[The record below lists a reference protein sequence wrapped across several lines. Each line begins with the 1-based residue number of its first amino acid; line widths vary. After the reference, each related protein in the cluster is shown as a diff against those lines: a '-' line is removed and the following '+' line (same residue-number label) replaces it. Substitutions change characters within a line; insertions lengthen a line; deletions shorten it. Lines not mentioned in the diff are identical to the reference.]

1 MNFEDFR
8 RRADAVREVSL
19 EDVLLYRGAVRD
31 PRDKSKWRTERGPVT
46 VTGAKFSCWHSGHGG
61 GGAIDLVMHLADV
74 TVRQAVAWLEQHM
87 AAEGTPRPSP
97 SSNHSSVERS
107 SGKLRLPA
115 DNERLLDHVIQYLV
129 GRHLQIGLL
138 APLIESGRLY
148 ADDRGNAVF
157 LLVAGKANRPVG
169 AELRGTSHR
178 IWRGMAP
185 GTCKDA
191 GYFWVGARGSSKI
204 VLCESAIDSI
214 SCSQF
219 NPNCI
224 CISTSGVRSNPRWL
238 GGLIARRYE
247 IHCGFDADEAGDAA
261 ADAMLARH
269 AAVQRLRPPAH
280 DWNDALAAVS
290 KKT

>member
-19 EDVLLYRGAVRD
+19 EAVLKYRGAERD
-31 PRDKSKWRTERGPVT
+31 PRDKSKWRTEQGPVT
-46 VTGAKFSCWHSGHGG
+46 VTGAKFSCWRSGHGG

-74 TVRQAVAWLEQHM
+74 NVRQAVAWLEQHM
-87 AAEGTPRPSP
+87 AAGETLRSSP
-97 SSNHSSVERS
+97 SSNHSSVKRAA
-107 SGKLRLPA
+107 GKLCLPA
-115 DNERLLDHVIQYLV
+115 ANERLLGRVIQYLI
-129 GRHLQIGLL
+129 GRHLQVEVLV
-138 APLIESGRLY
+138 PLVESGRLY

-178 IWRGMAP
+178 IWRGMAS

-191 GYFWVGARGSSKI
+191 GYFWVGSRGSSKI

-214 SCSQF
+214 SCFQLH
-219 NPNCI
+219 PDCI

-238 GGLIARRYE
+238 CGLVARRYE
-247 IHCGFDADEAGDAA
+247 LHCGFDTDETGNAA
-261 ADAMLARH
+261 ADAMLARYP
-269 AAVQRLRPPAH
+269 AVQRLRPPAH
-280 DWNDALAAVS
+280 DWNDALAVVS